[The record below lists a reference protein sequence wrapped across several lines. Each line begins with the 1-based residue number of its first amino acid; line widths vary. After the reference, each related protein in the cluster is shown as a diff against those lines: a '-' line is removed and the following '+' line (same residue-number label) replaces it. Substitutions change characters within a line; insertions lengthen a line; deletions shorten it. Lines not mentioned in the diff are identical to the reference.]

1 MIMMIAAV
9 NNILISW
16 LCSRNLAVLQS
27 QLADSRHE
35 APDPGAGG
43 HADGGLVWFGHADGG
58 LVEGLGY
65 IELYWV
71 IFSLTHNGIYFN

>member
-43 HADGGLVWFGHADGG
+43 HADGGLVWFGHTDGG
-58 LVEGLGY
+58 LVKGLGY

-71 IFSLTHNGIYFN
+71 IFHGSWFIFH

>member
-1 MIMMIAAV
+1 MIMMIAEV

-16 LCSRNLAVLQS
+16 LCSRNLPVLQS

-58 LVEGLGY
+58 LVWFGHADGGLIWFG
-65 IELYWV
+65 LDW
-71 IFSLTHNGIYFN
+71 S

>member
-16 LCSRNLAVLQS
+16 LCYRNLAVLQS

-43 HADGGLVWFGHADGG
+43 HADGGLVWFGLD
-58 LVEGLGY
+58 
-65 IELYWV
+65 W
-71 IFSLTHNGIYFN
+71 S

>member
-43 HADGGLVWFGHADGG
+43 HADGGLVWFGLVWSYRWRFGEGIG
-58 LVEGLGY
+58 LY
-65 IELYWV
+65 
-71 IFSLTHNGIYFN
+71 

>member
-1 MIMMIAAV
+1 MIMMIAEV

-43 HADGGLVWFGHADGG
+43 HADGGLVWFGLVMQMEVWFG
-58 LVEGLGY
+58 LV
-65 IELYWV
+65 W
-71 IFSLTHNGIYFN
+71 